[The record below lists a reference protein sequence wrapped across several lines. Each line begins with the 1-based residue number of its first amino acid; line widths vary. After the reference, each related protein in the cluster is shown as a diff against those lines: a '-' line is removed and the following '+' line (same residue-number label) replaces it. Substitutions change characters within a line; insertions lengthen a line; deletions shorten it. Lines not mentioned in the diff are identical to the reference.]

1 MWLVRVISSVQ
12 QEILLVLLV
21 MVDVLAVMVLQQ
33 PVYIVQ

>member
-21 MVDVLAVMVLQQ
+21 MVDALAVMVQQ
-33 PVYIVQ
+33 QLVYIVQ

>member
-21 MVDVLAVMVLQQ
+21 MVDALAVMVLQQ
-33 PVYIVQ
+33 LVYIVQ